1 MPKIKSKSG
10 AAKRFKK
17 TGSGTFK
24 CRRANR
30 SHILTKK
37 SSKRKTH
44 LRAMNLVDATN
55 HDHIQQCLP
64 YV

>member
-10 AAKRFKK
+10 ALKRFIKK
-17 TGSGTFK
+17 GNGTFK
-24 CRRANR
+24 FRRANR
-30 SHILTKK
+30 NHILTKK
-37 SSKRKTH
+37 SSKRKRH
-44 LRAMNLVDATN
+44 LRGMNQVDATN

>member
-1 MPKIKSKSG
+1 MPKLKTKSG

-24 CRRANR
+24 FRRANR

-37 SSKRKTH
+37 SSKRKRH
-44 LRAMNLVDATN
+44 LKANSLIDATS
-55 HDHIQQCLP
+55 HDHIQQCMP
-64 YV
+64 HA